1 MRSKITAAGVALAL
15 FVMVA
20 ASVAAASAKVNFSG
34 TWVLDA
40 AKSEGLRGPSSV
52 TMTVKQDGDK
62 LDVTRKITDQQGD
75 RTTSDTYTADGKE
88 GEFTM
93 QMMGNSQKGKR
104 TVKWSADGS
113 TLEIKET
120 ATIERQGQTFDIET
134 VSKWSLSADGK
145 TLTVDQ
151 SRTTPQG
158 TQASKRVFN
167 KQ

>member
-1 MRSKITAAGVALAL
+1 MRSKFVAGAALAAFML
-15 FVMVA
+15 VA
-20 ASVAAASAKVNFSG
+20 CAASAAAKPNFSG
-34 TWVLDA
+34 TWALDA
-40 AKSEGLRGPSSV
+40 AKSDGLRGPSSV

-62 LDVTRKITDQQGD
+62 LDVTRQIKDQQGD
-75 RTTSDTYTADGKE
+75 RTTNDTYTADGKE

-104 TVKWSADGS
+104 TAKWSADGT
-113 TLEIKET
+113 TLEIRET
-120 ATIERQGQTFDIET
+120 ATIERQGQTVDIET

-151 SRTTPQG
+151 TRTSPMGAQS
-158 TQASKRVFN
+158 SKRVFN

>member
-1 MRSKITAAGVALAL
+1 MRSKFMSAGATLAL
-15 FVMVA
+15 FVLVA
-20 ASVAAASAKVNFSG
+20 TVAVAAAAKANFSG

-40 AKSEGLRGPSSV
+40 AKSAGLRGPSSV

-93 QMMGNSQKGKR
+93 QMGPNSQKGKR

-120 ATIERQGQTFDIET
+120 ASIERQGQTFDIQT

-151 SRTTPQG
+151 TRTGPQG
-158 TQASKRVFN
+158 EQVSKRIFN